1 MGEYGRIPLGIWRSA
16 DRVGRLRR
24 LEDRMGIGVSLF
36 LIALG
41 AVLTFATDVSLSGL
55 SLDVVGVILM
65 VVGALGLVMTL
76 LVWGPRRRVAPA
88 TATEVVE
95 ERPVAPRREV
105 VEERRVA
112 PPREVV
118 EERRTY
124 DDPML

>member
-1 MGEYGRIPLGIWRSA
+1 LGIWRSA
-16 DRVGRLRR
+16 GRVGRLRHQ
-24 LEDRMGIGVSLF
+24 EDRMGIGVSLF

-76 LVWGPRRRVAPA
+76 LVWGPRRRIAP
-88 TATEVVE
+88 ATEVVE
-95 ERPVAPRREV
+95 ERRVAPRREV

-118 EERRTY
+118 EERRIY
-124 DDPML
+124 DDPTL

>member
-1 MGEYGRIPLGIWRSA
+1 MGEYGRIPSGIWRSA

-88 TATEVVE
+88 TEVVE

>member
-1 MGEYGRIPLGIWRSA
+1 
-16 DRVGRLRR
+16 
-24 LEDRMGIGVSLF
+24 MGIGVSLF

-41 AVLTFATDVSLSGL
+41 AILTFATDVSVAGL
-55 SLDVVGVILM
+55 SIDVVGLILM
-65 VVGALGLVMTL
+65 AVGALGLVMTL

-88 TATEVVE
+88 T
-95 ERPVAPRREV
+95 EV

-112 PPREVV
+112 PRREVVERRRAAPPSEVV

>member
-1 MGEYGRIPLGIWRSA
+1 
-16 DRVGRLRR
+16 
-24 LEDRMGIGVSLF
+24 MGIGVSLF

-41 AVLTFATDVSLSGL
+41 AVLAFATDVSLSGL

-88 TATEVVE
+88 TEVVE
-95 ERPVAPRREV
+95 ERRVAPRREV

-118 EERRTY
+118 EERRIY
-124 DDPML
+124 DDPTL